1 MVAILTL
8 ALGIGVNTAVFSAV
22 DSVLLQALPYL
33 HPEQL
38 LLVSET
44 VPKLGGDDVG
54 VAAGEYL
61 DYRDQNRS
69 FVQTAAY
76 QNDGFNL
83 TGAGTP
89 LRINA
94 TRATPSLFPLLGV
107 RPILGRTFTEE
118 ESVAGADSV
127 VVISHDLWQRQY
139 AQSPGV
145 LGQT

>member
-1 MVAILTL
+1 
-8 ALGIGVNTAVFSAV
+8 
-22 DSVLLQALPYL
+22 
-33 HPEQL
+33 
-38 LLVSET
+38 
-44 VPKLGGDDVG
+44 
-54 VAAGEYL
+54 
-61 DYRDQNRS
+61 
-69 FVQTAAY
+69 AAY

-145 LGQT
+145 LGQTLKLYDKPYTIVGVMPASFRFPSDSVAANERVELWVSLSFSAAQLRDLLSE